1 MTLSLL
7 KWVMLCGPY
16 LLPLAPSLCC
26 LSLCPFFIVVFT
38 TLLSLPFLCSYSFH
52 KQKQRSILSPYGGS
66 VILVSLLPKGGE
78 WYQTSVCVSF
88 GIFQSCLLNRKLLQ
102 FNSSIWIAFIRK
114 RAKPVAWNCY
124 LDLIVLVSWLRSCFP
139 KWGSLNN
146 FLDTKDHSLILR
158 EIHAWSKSKMERFPL
173 L

>member
-1 MTLSLL
+1 M
-7 KWVMLCGPY
+7 
-16 LLPLAPSLCC
+16 
-26 LSLCPFFIVVFT
+26 
-38 TLLSLPFLCSYSFH
+38 
-52 KQKQRSILSPYGGS
+52 
-66 VILVSLLPKGGE
+66 ILVSLLPKGGE

-102 FNSSIWIAFIRK
+102 FNSSIWIALIRK